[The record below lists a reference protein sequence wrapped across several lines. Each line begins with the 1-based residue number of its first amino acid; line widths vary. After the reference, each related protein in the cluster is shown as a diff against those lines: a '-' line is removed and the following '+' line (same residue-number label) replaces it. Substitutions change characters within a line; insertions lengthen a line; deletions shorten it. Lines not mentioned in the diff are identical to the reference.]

1 MNRAL
6 RRARAALPPRLLPAL
21 LCLLLAAPAT
31 AAPPAPAP
39 AAEAEAEAD
48 EQWLRVVLEGRKV
61 GHAHFR
67 TLRTGD
73 QVHTSQVIELS
84 LGRAGVPVQMRIEE
98 RHEETAAGEPL
109 AFFAASTLSG
119 LTMSVSGR
127 RMADGRFEVRS
138 GRGDGDGGAARTIA
152 WPEDAL
158 LAHGAEL
165 RLRALGTTPA
175 ASTRVR
181 LFQSLLQEAVAM
193 EHTVIGPAWV
203 DLPEGR
209 LRLTEVRQVLALP
222 DGDMVSRGWLDER
235 LRLRRMTMDMLGQ
248 ELEMI
253 ECDRACA
260 TAANQPAEIL
270 ETALL
275 AVPRPLSARERGRP
289 VRLALRSERQPRDW
303 PGIDGQR
310 VLAGDAGRWALHLRD
325 PAGGDPV
332 PPPVDADL
340 ARTDWLDHDDPDVL
354 ALLPGDLPASPKL
367 AMARLTDLVG
377 RHIRDKTLAVG
388 YASASDAARLREGD
402 CTEHAVLLAALARAA
417 GIPARVVTG
426 LAYAT
431 EYGGPAF
438 VPHAWVAAWTGKSW
452 QAYDAAL
459 PGDAQL
465 RIAVHAGDGDPWRF
479 YGGIEVLGGLAIE
492 AIEALPQH

>member
-1 MNRAL
+1 M
-6 RRARAALPPRLLPAL
+6 RRPTCPMSVAFQV
-21 LCLLLAAPAT
+21 LLLAALLLLPQTGLATPAR
-31 AAPPAPAP
+31 AD
-39 AAEAEAEAD
+39 EAD

-67 TLRTGD
+67 TLRTGGE
-73 QVHTSQVIELS
+73 VHTSQVIELS
-84 LGRAGVPVQMRIEE
+84 LGRAGVPVLMRIEE

-109 AFFAASTLSG
+109 AFFATSTLSG

-127 RMADGRFEVRS
+127 RRADGRFEVRS
-138 GRGDGDGGAARTIA
+138 GRGDGEQGAVREID
-152 WPEDAL
+152 WPSGAL

-165 RLRALGTTPA
+165 RLRNLGTRPA
-175 ASTRVR
+175 ASTRIQ

-193 EHTVIGPAWV
+193 DHTVIGPTWV

-222 DGDMVSRGWLDER
+222 DGEMVSRGWLDER

-253 ECDRACA
+253 ECDQACA

-275 AVPRPLSARERGRP
+275 TLPRPLTAGDRSRP
-289 VRLALRSERQPRDW
+289 MRLALRSERQPRDW

-310 VLAGDAGRWALHLRD
+310 VLAIDAERWALHLRD

-332 PPPVDADL
+332 PPPVAADL
-340 ARTDWLDHDDPDVL
+340 ARTDWLDHDDPDVR
-354 ALLPGDLPASPKL
+354 ALLPSDLDGSPKA
-367 AMARLTDLVG
+367 AMERLTGLVG
-377 RHIRDKTLAVG
+377 RHIQHKTLAVG

-426 LAYAT
+426 LAYST
-431 EYGGPAF
+431 EFGGPAF

-452 QAYDAAL
+452 QAFDAAL
-459 PGDAQL
+459 PGQAQL

-479 YGGIEVLGGLAIE
+479 YGGVEVLGDLAIE
-492 AIEALPQH
+492 AIGALPTP